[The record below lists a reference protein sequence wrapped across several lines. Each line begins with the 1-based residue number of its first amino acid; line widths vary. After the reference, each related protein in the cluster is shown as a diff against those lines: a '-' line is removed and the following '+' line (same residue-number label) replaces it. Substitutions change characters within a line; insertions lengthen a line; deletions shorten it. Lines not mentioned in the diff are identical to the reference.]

1 VLGNFE
7 HIVIAKSRPE
17 GQRKKFRAGFF
28 GNRHSLL
35 QRRFPKGRM
44 AVLWYGVMNTCLYSI
59 IR

>member
-17 GQRKKFRAGFF
+17 GQRKKFSAGFF

-44 AVLWYGVMNTCLYSI
+44 AV
-59 IR
+59 